1 MQTWRCLAVT
11 FSGVPEVALT
21 LVHEVHVEACAEKSL
36 AIGKRNDGIAIHLVI
51 SHTVAYCIPL
61 KPT

>member
-1 MQTWRCLAVT
+1 MLAAT

-36 AIGKRNDGIAIHLVI
+36 AIGKRNDGITIHLII
-51 SHTVAYCIPL
+51 SDTIANCIPL